1 MSFEEKRVIVT
12 GGAGGL
18 CSVVARRFA
27 AAGAAVAIWDL
38 DGEAASRLQDT
49 ILNEG
54 GWACAFSCDVTCP
67 VSIRTALAQTVEEF
81 QRVDILVNGA
91 GGNRSA
97 ATTTSD
103 LAFADMDPEAFRAV
117 TDLNFHSLVY
127 TAQAVA
133 PLFSRAE
140 AGVIVNIASIAA
152 IRPLTRVP
160 SYCAA
165 KAATANFTRWLAV
178 HMAQEYSPS
187 IRVNAVAP
195 GFVLTEQNRYLLTDR
210 ESGEL
215 TQRGRDIQEHV
226 PAGRLGKPEEIAG
239 SVLFLASDEA
249 SFVTGA
255 VLPVDGGFTA
265 FAGV

>member
-1 MSFEEKRVIVT
+1 MSFKEKHVIVT

-27 AAGAAVAIWDL
+27 AAGAGVAIWDL
-38 DGEAASRLQDT
+38 DGEAAARLQDE
-49 ILNEG
+49 ILGEG
-54 GWACAFSCDVTCP
+54 GWACAFACNVTQP
-67 VSIRTALAQTVEEF
+67 ASVRAALARTLDEFGTVE
-81 QRVDILVNGA
+81 VLVNGA
-91 GGNRSA
+91 GGNQSP
-97 ATTTSD
+97 ATTGPDRT
-103 LAFADMDPEAFRAV
+103 FADMDPEAFRAV

-133 PLFSRAE
+133 PLFARAGS
-140 AGVIVNIASIAA
+140 GVIVNIASIAA
-152 IRPLTRVP
+152 TRPLTRVP

-165 KAATANFTRWLAV
+165 KAATANFTQWLAV
-178 HMAQEYSPS
+178 HMAQEYSSS

-210 ESGEL
+210 ETGDL
-215 TQRGRDIQEHV
+215 TDRGRAIQAHV
-226 PAGRLGKPEEIAG
+226 PARRLGRPEEIAG

-249 SFVTGA
+249 SFITGA

-265 FAGV
+265 FSGV